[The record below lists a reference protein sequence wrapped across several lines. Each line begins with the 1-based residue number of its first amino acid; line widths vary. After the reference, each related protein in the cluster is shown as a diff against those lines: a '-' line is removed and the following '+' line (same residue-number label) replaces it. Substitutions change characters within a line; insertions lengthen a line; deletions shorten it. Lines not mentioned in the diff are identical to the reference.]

1 MKPGALQAA
10 SGAAVGSRSAILEL
24 PGNMA
29 GPFFSEKLDFGR
41 NFGPQWILKGVAK
54 ATFWSIMFEKTRKR
68 RSRNGSR
75 KNMNFRWIFDAK
87 MGALH
92 M

>member
-1 MKPGALQAA
+1 MHFWSSGLYFLAA
-10 SGAAVGSRSAILEL
+10 FWRHLA
-24 PGNMA
+24 
-29 GPFFSEKLDFGR
+29 DFGR
-41 NFGPQWILKGVAK
+41 HFGPQWILKEVAK
-54 ATFWSIMFEKTRKR
+54 ATFWSIMFEKMRKR

-75 KNMNFRWIFDAK
+75 KNMNSRWIFEAK

>member
-1 MKPGALQAA
+1 MRSAAIRAA
-10 SGAAVGSRSAILEL
+10 SRATVGSRSAILEL

-29 GPFFSEKLDFGR
+29 GPFFSEKLNFGR
-41 NFGPQWILKGVAK
+41 HFGPQWILKGVAK

-87 MGALH
+87 MGALD